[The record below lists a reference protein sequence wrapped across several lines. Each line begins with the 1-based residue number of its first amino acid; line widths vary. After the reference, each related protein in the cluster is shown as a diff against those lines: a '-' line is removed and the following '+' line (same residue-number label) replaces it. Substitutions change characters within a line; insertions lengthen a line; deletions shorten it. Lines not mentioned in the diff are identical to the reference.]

1 MMNDYLDKIVLLV
14 PSYVP
19 DDKMPQY
26 VKELIKAGVKHV
38 VIVDDGSSIDT
49 QKYFDEI
56 KNLKEVVLL
65 VHDVNKGKGRALKTG
80 FSYIKENMV
89 FAKGV
94 ITADADGQHA
104 VDDTIACAKRLYET
118 NNVVFGTRN
127 FNEDIVPFKSR
138 NGNKITTIVFKLLYG
153 VWVNDTQTGLRG
165 IPFNYLDTCLSLEGE
180 RYDYEIAMLI
190 KMVLDKMPIEEVTI
204 KTIYFDSNR
213 GSHFNAFKDSF
224 KIYKIMFKTF
234 FKFIESGLLS
244 SLIDIA
250 LYSILAGLVFNGLNY
265 QKAVAYST
273 ILARIVSSIFNY
285 CINKNKVFGSN
296 EKTLSCLLK
305 YYLLAFIQMLC
316 SSFLVSSIY
325 GVLKINSSIIKIVV
339 DLFLFFISYQV
350 QRILVFKEG
359 K

>member
-1 MMNDYLDKIVLLV
+1 MPNYLDEIVLLI

-26 VKELIKAGVKHV
+26 VKDLVKSGVKHIV
-38 VIVDDGSSIDT
+38 VVDDGSSEDT

-56 KNLKEVVLL
+56 KNIKEVTLL
-65 VHDVNKGKGRALKTG
+65 VHETNKGKGRALKTG
-80 FSYIKENMV
+80 FEYIKEHMQ

-94 ITADADGQHA
+94 VTADADGQHA

-127 FNEDIVPFKSR
+127 FNEEIVPFKSR

-165 IPFNYLDTCLSLEGE
+165 IPYSYLGTCLSLEGE

-190 KMVLDKMPIEEVTI
+190 RIVMDKRSIEEVTI

-224 KIYKIMFKTF
+224 KIYKVMFKTF
-234 FKFIESGLLS
+234 ISFVISGLLS
-244 SLIDIA
+244 SAID
-250 LYSILAGLVFNGLNY
+250 LAIY
-265 QKAVAYST
+265 T
-273 ILARIVSSIFNY
+273 ILASFVFSSIPYQKGIFFSTIIARVVSSIFNY
-285 CINKNKVFGSN
+285 CMNKNKVFNSSEN
-296 EKTLSCLLK
+296 VPFSIIK
-305 YYLLAFIQMLC
+305 YYSLAFVQMWC
-316 SSFLVSSIY
+316 SSLLVSTLY
-325 GVLKINSSIIKIVV
+325 GLLRVNSSIIKIFV
-339 DLFLFFISYQV
+339 DLILFFISYQI
-350 QRILVFKEG
+350 QRLFVFKEG